1 MTFITQAG
9 NNPGAGVLQ
18 AAGGHFIPEIWTSQL
33 LENLDD
39 NLVLGSPEI
48 VNRQYEGEF
57 RREGDVVRIPHF
69 VDTVVDK
76 GIVKSYGAIGTAD
89 RAQLEYIKMTVA
101 KGSSFHLELDNLHQ
115 LQTKTGID
123 LMSNLIAQRA
133 RVLANTMDS
142 LIAKTILAAVA
153 GKDLNGT
160 EDRNATVTG
169 LPALHGTI
177 DKIVDGDFAAPLDIS
192 VYDFVVSMLE
202 KLDIKGAPQDRFLFI
217 SPKLRSALLRDPK
230 FIDASHFGGGAV
242 MPTGVIGSILGVPV
256 RVANTLGSHTRPNDK
271 LVKNRHTDFST
282 VDMFMGS
289 TAAASLI
296 VPFAEMQ
303 AYQPEAK
310 FTNAI
315 KSRVIYDAK
324 VIRPEQLVVAT
335 GVEALINAHNAANN
349 TP

>member
-1 MTFITQAG
+1 MSFTTQAG
-9 NNPGAGVLQ
+9 NNPGAGALQ

-33 LENLDD
+33 LSDLDD

-69 VDTVVDK
+69 IDTVTDK
-76 GIVKSYGAIGTAD
+76 GIVKSYGSVGAAD

-101 KGSSFHLELDNLHQ
+101 KGSSFHLELDGLHQ
-115 LQTKTGID
+115 LQTKSGID

-133 RVLANTMDS
+133 RTLAQTMDS
-142 LIAKTILAAVA
+142 LVAKTILAAVS

-160 EDRNATVTG
+160 EDRNAVVSG
-169 LPALHGTI
+169 LPALHGSI
-177 DKIVDGDFAAPLDIS
+177 DKIADTDFAATVDIS

-242 MPTGVIGSILGVPV
+242 IPTGVIGTILGVPV
-256 RVANTLGSHTRPNDK
+256 RVANTLGNHTRSTAK
-271 LVKNRHTDFST
+271 MVKNAHTDFST

-289 TAAASLI
+289 TAAVSLV

-324 VIRPEQLVVAT
+324 VIRPEQLVVAQ
-335 GVEALINAHNAANN
+335 GVEAMITTHNAAN
-349 TP
+349 

>member
-1 MTFITQAG
+1 MTFTTQTG
-9 NNPGAGVLQ
+9 NNAGAGQLQ
-18 AAGGHFIPEIWTSQL
+18 AAGGHFIPEIWTAQL
-33 LENLDD
+33 LEDLDD

-69 VDTVVDK
+69 VDTVTDK
-76 GIVKSYGAIGTAD
+76 GIVKAYGSVGTAD
-89 RAQLEYIKMTVA
+89 HAALEYIKMTVA

-123 LMSNLIAQRA
+123 LMSNLVAQRA
-133 RVLANTMDS
+133 RTLANTLDS
-142 LIAKTILAAVA
+142 LIAKTLLAAVA
-153 GKDLNGT
+153 GKDLNGS
-160 EDRNATVTG
+160 EDRNATVSG
-169 LPALHGTI
+169 LPALHGKV
-177 DKIVDGDFAAPLDIS
+177 DGIVDANFTTGVDIS
-192 VYDFVVSMLE
+192 VYDFVVAMLE
-202 KLDIKGAPQDRFLFI
+202 NLDIKGAPQDRFLFI

-242 MPTGVIGSILGVPV
+242 MPSGVIGQILGVPV
-256 RVANTLGSHTRPNDK
+256 RVANTLGSHARSTEK
-271 LVKNRHTDFST
+271 LVKNRHTDFSS

-289 TAAASLI
+289 TSAVSLI

-324 VIRPEQLVVAT
+324 VIRPEQLVVAQN
-335 GVEALINAHNAANN
+335 VEALISTHNAVA
-349 TP
+349 